1 MRKRVEFCMEKSIGE
16 GNVDGLSLVAQFDQL
31 VRNRAVLTAADGEE
45 KFLAFVKGADGNR
58 QRWEAAEF
66 ECDKLTEQLSKSTQE
81 VSMLEGRLDQAR
93 GMLQAEVEG
102 RRRAE
107 LERDMLAQKFQAVQS
122 LVLEGSVGGARR
134 SLHQQVSRILGTPE
148 TGGGPIFPSI
158 HLDATPR
165 AADRTDGSVL
175 DVDDLSL
182 DDTADLCQDS
192 PLPPNSGR
200 RSRSRGGRKRSRS
213 KSQGRVLDRVE
224 EWVEEQQGRLEERL
238 EEASLVEE
246 QERVRERMEEVKGA
260 AGVAAALR
268 SEVEELR
275 KVEAEVEQLRKRR
288 DEGKVEESKPSGP
301 WRRSEWGKSCWS

>member
-1 MRKRVEFCMEKSIGE
+1 MRKKVDFCIGKNVEEEEESI
-16 GNVDGLSLVAQFDQL
+16 SLVAQFDQL

-58 QRWEAAEF
+58 QRWEVTEV
-66 ECDKLTEQLSKSTQE
+66 ECEKLTEQLSKSSQE
-81 VSMLEGRLDQAR
+81 VSMLEGRLEQAR
-93 GMLQAEVEG
+93 GMLQTEVEG

-107 LERDMLAQKFQAVQS
+107 SERDMLAHKFQAVQS
-122 LVLEGSVGGARR
+122 LVLEGSAGGVRR

-148 TGGGPIFPSI
+148 TGVAPIFPSI

-165 AADRTDGSVL
+165 AADRTDQSIL
-175 DVDDLSL
+175 DVNDLSL

-200 RSRSRGGRKRSRS
+200 GSRSRGGRKRSRS

-246 QERVRERMEEVKGA
+246 QDRVRERMAEVKEA
-260 AGVAAALR
+260 AGR
-268 SEVEELR
+268 N
-275 KVEAEVEQLRKRR
+275 
-288 DEGKVEESKPSGP
+288 
-301 WRRSEWGKSCWS
+301 

>member
-16 GNVDGLSLVAQFDQL
+16 GNIDSLSLVAQFDQL

-58 QRWEAAEF
+58 RRWEAAEF

-93 GMLQAEVEG
+93 GMLQTEVEG

-122 LVLEGSVGGARR
+122 LVLEGSG
-134 SLHQQVSRILGTPE
+134 
-148 TGGGPIFPSI
+148 GGGPIFPSI

-213 KSQGRVLDRVE
+213 KSQGRVLERVE

-275 KVEAEVEQLRKRR
+275 KVEAEVEQL
-288 DEGKVEESKPSGP
+288 
-301 WRRSEWGKSCWS
+301 